1 MNLKLLKL
9 SPSFCQP
16 AVRRGAD
23 RSPSRW
29 IVSFLSLLAGL
40 LLLAPSAE
48 ARSEGLNELALLP
61 VQDNGR
67 IKPFETFARESLHLI
82 YGRENYRSPGRDG
95 QESVRRVAMEVV
107 PTWMMAGDFWDQQP
121 IVEVKLKALKDALG
135 LEATRDHYTP
145 FELFK
150 NPRLQLVFQE
160 LAVYRESKK
169 KLDPYNQAASR
180 LESQL
185 GVYQGIKDATWLRVL
200 PPTPE
205 VVAEHAEKAKEGL
218 VIPDA
223 WTPVASLE
231 GDLKEKFAKILSS
244 YVQALPNR
252 EGVVDAQGSANL
264 KDAVLDFKKAA
275 HAVNADLYPS
285 LNEGFYGPMRAE
297 VHYETFHPFMW
308 AWIIYLLSA
317 LAMTVA
323 WNAKSAGVIAK
334 FYSVSWAL
342 AGVAFL
348 IHTYGFGL
356 RTYLTG
362 RPPVSNMYETVVW
375 VSWGTIL
382 FAMYFEWKYR
392 SRYMLL
398 AGALVAV
405 FCNIV
410 SDLSTHILDGTLQ
423 PLEPVLRSNLWLI
436 VHVLTITI
444 SYSAFFLAWAL
455 ANFGLTMVF
464 RGDSYSSPRVRDLVQ
479 ACYRSLQIGVVLLA
493 AGTILGG
500 VWADYSW
507 GRFWGWD
514 PKETW
519 ALIALLGYLAILHA
533 RLVGLIRERGML
545 VGSIVA
551 FNLVIMA
558 WYGVNFVLGAGLHS
572 YGFGAGGVEY
582 VTAFVLLN
590 LAYVGV
596 VEYVL
601 RDRKASE

>member
-1 MNLKLLKL
+1 VRTA
-9 SPSFCQP
+9 SCFPSSSWL
-16 AVRRGAD
+16 R
-23 RSPSRW
+23 
-29 IVSFLSLLAGL
+29 LSLIAL
-40 LLLAPSAE
+40 LSLSALTSLVASRAE
-48 ARSEGLNELALLP
+48 ARSEGLKELAVLP

-67 IKPFETFARESLHLI
+67 VKPFETFARESLQLI
-82 YGRENYRSPGRDG
+82 YGRETYKSQGQDG
-95 QESVRRVAMEVV
+95 QKPVRRQALEVV

-121 IVEVKLKALKDALG
+121 IVELKLKALKDALG

-145 FELFK
+145 LELFK

-160 LAVYRESKK
+160 LAVFRESKK

-185 GVYQGIKDATWLRVL
+185 GVYQGIKDGSWLRVL

-205 VVAEHAEKAKEGL
+205 VVAEHAEKAKEGM

-223 WTPVASLE
+223 WTPVAALE
-231 GDLKEKFAKILSS
+231 GAAKEKFAAVLSS

-252 EGVVDAQGSANL
+252 EGVVDPEGSSRLAA
-264 KDAVLDFKKAA
+264 AVKEFKQVA
-275 HAVNADLYPS
+275 HAVNSELYPS
-285 LNEGFYGPMRAE
+285 LEEGFFGAMRAE

-308 AWIIYLLSA
+308 AWILYLLSA
-317 LAMTVA
+317 LAMTFA
-323 WNAKSAGVIAK
+323 WNAKSQAV
-334 FYSVSWAL
+334 VSKAYVASWIL
-342 AGVAFL
+342 VGLAFL
-348 IHTYGFGL
+348 LHTYGFGL
-356 RTYLTG
+356 RVYLTG

-382 FAMYFEWKYR
+382 FAMFFEWRHK
-392 SRYMLL
+392 SRYVLL

-405 FCNIV
+405 LCNIV
-410 SDLSTHILDGTLQ
+410 SDLSTHILDGSLQ

-455 ANFGLTMVF
+455 ANFGLVMVL
-464 RGDSYSSPRVRDLVQ
+464 RGEGYATARVRDLVQ
-479 ACYRSLQIGVVLLA
+479 ACYRALQIGVVLLA

-533 RLVGLIRERGML
+533 RLVGWVRERGML
-545 VGSIVA
+545 IGSIVA

-582 VTAFVLLN
+582 VTGFVLLN
-590 LAYVGV
+590 LAFVGV
-596 VEYVL
+596 VEATQRL
-601 RDRKASE
+601 RSAKS